1 MEEVA
6 VEKRVYIGGFAQ
18 TVTADEVR
26 DRFKPFGQVQT
37 VDIPASVADTATRR
51 FGFVSIN
58 IKPSQWLRCVK
69 VYTGA
74 KWKGGELCVK
84 EAKEDYTTRLR
95 REREETEEDTE
106 DISAPS
112 KKARNTRTDGIHADD
127 MAVVTTK
134 NIARYSG
141 WTKNRYGQPVLKYAQ
156 IKPNGKSFTYDPA
169 THKNSYQRLSGEAS
183 TKSLGELQ
191 WEYDAELSKADF
203 GLAKK
208 LSSAMVTQMNKTRRD
223 LDQIKNNI
231 SVPFAE
237 VELSDS
243 ESELDGE
250 FDSDS
255 ENDILDMMAAGK
267 FTEAGSIPAFM
278 PFEDGKEVASLL
290 ASASA
295 TIDPEHQAKLVN
307 HVFDSSSEDEDEVP
321 GQTLRNASDKTLTF
335 KKPKQKVNYAMTAEE
350 IELAEER
357 KRTAAILNQMLRAE
371 DVNSSP
377 QDGSTNKAGSGK
389 PTKQASSS
397 SNSSG
402 SSSSSTSSEADT
414 GESSSTGSGSSSS
427 SSSSNNTSS
436 SSSSSDSSDD
446 DSDDDS
452 SKDDSDADST
462 DEDDSS
468 DESSDSDSSSSSD
481 DEDKSNSDGN
491 SSSNAMDVDEN
502 PPNNPGGLFGGSEE
516 QSKSGSSGLFSSP
529 QSGSFMFTQML
540 GLEADEASAMM
551 QTAENEEFT
560 GPVTGGSQT
569 IGSARRNLNANRLP
583 LFFPDLDS
591 PSFRKPETVFHRQ
604 KTEEELEQELDDIR
618 SERVKEYKAQQRST
632 QRRARKLQEQH
643 PGGTAN

>member
-18 TVTADEVR
+18 AVTADEVR

-37 VDIPASVADTATRR
+37 VDIPASVAGAATRR

-74 KWKGGELCVK
+74 KWKGGDLRVE

-95 REREETEEDTE
+95 REREETED
-106 DISAPS
+106 SADLLAPN
-112 KKARNTRTDGIHADD
+112 KKARSTKTDGVHADD
-127 MAVVTTK
+127 MAMVTTK

-141 WTKNRYGQPVLKYAQ
+141 WTKNRYGRPVLKYSQ

-169 THKNSYQRLSGEAS
+169 THKNSYQRLSGVAS

-208 LSSAMVTQMNKTRRD
+208 LSSAMVTQMNKARRN
-223 LDQIKNNI
+223 LDQIENSI

-237 VELSDS
+237 VDLSDS
-243 ESELDGE
+243 ESEHDGE

-267 FTEAGSIPAFM
+267 FTETGSIPAFT
-278 PFEDGKEVASLL
+278 PFEDGKEVASLF
-290 ASASA
+290 ASVSA
-295 TIDPEHQAKLVN
+295 NIDPEHQAKLAN
-307 HVFDSSSEDEDEVP
+307 HVFDSSSEDKDEVS
-321 GQTLRNASDKTLTF
+321 GQIRRSASDKALTF
-335 KKPKQKVNYAMTAEE
+335 KGSKQKANYAMTAEE

-357 KRTAAILNQMLRAE
+357 KRTAAILNQI
-371 DVNSSP
+371 D
-377 QDGSTNKAGSGK
+377 
-389 PTKQASSS
+389 
-397 SNSSG
+397 
-402 SSSSSTSSEADT
+402 SES
-414 GESSSTGSGSSSS
+414 E
-427 SSSSNNTSS
+427 
-436 SSSSSDSSDD
+436 
-446 DSDDDS
+446 DDS
-452 SKDDSDADST
+452 SQDDSDADSSDSS

-468 DESSDSDSSSSSD
+468 DESSGSDSNSSSRD

-502 PPNNPGGLFGGSEE
+502 PPNKSDGLFGSSEE
-516 QSKSGSSGLFSSP
+516 QSKSGSGGLFSSP
-529 QSGSFMFTQML
+529 QAGSFMFTQML

-551 QTAENEEFT
+551 QTTENEEFT

-583 LFFPDLDS
+583 LFFPDLDA
-591 PSFRKPETVFHRQ
+591 PNFRKPEAVFQRQ
-604 KTEEELEQELDDIR
+604 KTEEELEQELADIR
-618 SERVKEYKAQQRST
+618 TERVKEYKAQQRST

-643 PGGTAN
+643 PGGTNN